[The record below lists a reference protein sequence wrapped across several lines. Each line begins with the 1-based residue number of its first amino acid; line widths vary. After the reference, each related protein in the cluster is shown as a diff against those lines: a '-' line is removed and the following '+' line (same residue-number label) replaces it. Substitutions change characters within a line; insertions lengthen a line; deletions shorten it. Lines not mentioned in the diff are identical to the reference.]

1 MINAV
6 GREIPEE
13 ILEATG
19 KEEIS
24 LGEVKKGKNYIF
36 DLTYYHDYYNKE
48 GALQGSTEVSAP
60 TEDKISIDDINI
72 QELSDNIKLETN
84 EYNALINRI
93 RIPVSAEIEDKT
105 IEFTLNITNIQ
116 DDKFTQKISV
126 DVGNMIQVKD
136 IKITPIPKSEGA
148 PVDAKVKLYNKTGPI
163 EDTGKEMVIQG
174 DDSQYY
180 TVFKLEIIDEEND
193 SYPISNKLIHY
204 NTIEGAQYGEGLTI
218 IDQNNRENMKS
229 KMTAAYVKV
238 VPVLKE
244 ESTYKAIT
252 NQGEINNTEYI
263 GITVTEEIKIDA
275 IDIWY
280 NGWYMGEAI
289 EPTDKQSIS
298 RMYLV
303 SSFDV
308 DTSHIK
314 Q

>member
-1 MINAV
+1 
-6 GREIPEE
+6 
-13 ILEATG
+13 
-19 KEEIS
+19 
-24 LGEVKKGKNYIF
+24 
-36 DLTYYHDYYNKE
+36 
-48 GALQGSTEVSAP
+48 
-60 TEDKISIDDINI
+60 
-72 QELSDNIKLETN
+72 
-84 EYNALINRI
+84 
-93 RIPVSAEIEDKT
+93 
-105 IEFTLNITNIQ
+105 
-116 DDKFTQKISV
+116 
-126 DVGNMIQVKD
+126 
-136 IKITPIPKSEGA
+136 
-148 PVDAKVKLYNKTGPI
+148 
-163 EDTGKEMVIQG
+163 
-174 DDSQYY
+174 
-180 TVFKLEIIDEEND
+180 
-193 SYPISNKLIHY
+193 
-204 NTIEGAQYGEGLTI
+204 
-218 IDQNNRENMKS
+218 MKS